1 MISHLYKHS
10 RSLESD
16 LARLK
21 EDQKKYSVTY
31 ENQIEEQKIST
42 SEFRKAMKALD
53 NEKSVLS
60 AAVEARDSKL
70 IKMEKLKQ
78 EFEKLK
84 EQETES
90 NKLRSQVVRRK

>member
-1 MISHLYKHS
+1 MISHLYKNS

-21 EDQKKYSVTY
+21 EDQKKHSVTY

-78 EFEKLK
+78 DFETLR

>member
-1 MISHLYKHS
+1 MRVDGNIHY
-10 RSLESD
+10 D
-16 LARLK
+16 K
-21 EDQKKYSVTY
+21 ETKSNKK
-31 ENQIEEQKIST
+31 IEEQKIST

-78 EFEKLK
+78 DFETLK

>member
-1 MISHLYKHS
+1 M
-10 RSLESD
+10 ESD

-78 EFEKLK
+78 DFEKLK